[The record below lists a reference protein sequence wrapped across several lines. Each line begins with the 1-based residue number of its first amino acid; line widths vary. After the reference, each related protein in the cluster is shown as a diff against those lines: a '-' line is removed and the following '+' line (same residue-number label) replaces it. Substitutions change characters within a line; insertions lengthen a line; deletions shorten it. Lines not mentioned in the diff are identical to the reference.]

1 MSQLGFDWDRAQ
13 RDRWI
18 DEADLLPDSMSARGS
33 TVRRTHMFNLLRV
46 LNGFVSAASPECYA
60 SQKFL
65 AIKMGLRRPTDP
77 EESDRGVKTV
87 QRTIDALSD
96 LSLIIISRRVPAG
109 GTKPVNH
116 YRIVWS
122 ELLML
127 CSKRRA
133 AILPR
138 EGERQQDYL
147 SEQQDF
153 SAEQEDYSCDQQD
166 FFYEQQ
172 DLKSPNLITSRSIN
186 PSPTSNLDVPKKE
199 EEELNNSL
207 ARLGSTD
214 SILDRLVEEYSRES
228 VYGAAELLGRA
239 MHRVGAE
246 YLERLLAYYRDRSG
260 AWGPGA
266 LRNRVKH
273 SQPGLAIDAGW
284 PSPRPATSPVESPP
298 AVARPKA
305 FSGDP
310 DFLQRKAAARQAA
323 INGPGL
329 AEELRARMASRHV

>member
-1 MSQLGFDWDRAQ
+1 M
-13 RDRWI
+13 
-18 DEADLLPDSMSARGS
+18 
-33 TVRRTHMFNLLRV
+33 
-46 LNGFVSAASPECYA
+46 
-60 SQKFL
+60 
-65 AIKMGLRRPTDP
+65 
-77 EESDRGVKTV
+77 

-284 PSPRPATSPVESPP
+284 PSPGPRHRRLNRRPQSLDRRHSLETRTFCN
-298 AVARPKA
+298 ARPQHAKPP
-305 FSGDP
+305 STDP
-310 DFLQRKAAARQAA
+310 AWPK
-323 INGPGL
+323 NSGPGWQSPSVINNL
-329 AEELRARMASRHV
+329 PTMNGAHTNRCHKHQLHIRKNHRTNGHVVEGRLWMAAQ